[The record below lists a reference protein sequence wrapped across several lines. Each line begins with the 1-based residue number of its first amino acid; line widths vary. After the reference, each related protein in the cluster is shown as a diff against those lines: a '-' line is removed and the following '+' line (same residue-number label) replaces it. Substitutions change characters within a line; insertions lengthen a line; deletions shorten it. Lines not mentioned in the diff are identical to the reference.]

1 MKITKQQMTKI
12 FELCEADPQ
21 AAYLEWLRY
30 ADPKD
35 QLKDALKNYIKEQT
49 KMACLGERYVKMS
62 DEDSEVIASYCYCGG
77 PLTNE
82 KIAVK
87 FLSFVDKYF
96 AEELYWALDIWESE
110 KTLYER
116 KPWYLK
122 MFCSL
127 SPKPD
132 EDSVNITVK
141 ELCELYYDFFAT
153 KDAMI
158 QELLEGIR
166 SVLKEKARQMNQQ
179 YLNTKGVR
187 HE

>member
-21 AAYLEWLRY
+21 AAYLEWLQY
-30 ADPKD
+30 ADPKE
-35 QLKDALKNYIKEQT
+35 QLKDALKNYIKGQT
-49 KMACLGERYVKMS
+49 KMACLGGGYVQIP
-62 DEDSEVIASYCYCGG
+62 DEESEIIASYCYSGG

-82 KIAVK
+82 KTAMGLLIFIV
-87 FLSFVDKYF
+87 KYF
-96 AEELYWALDIWESE
+96 DEELCWALDTWETE
-110 KTLYER
+110 KMLYEG

-132 EDSVNITVK
+132 GVRIDTK
-141 ELCELYYDFFAT
+141 ELCKLYYGFFAT